1 VTFDAGALYDASIT
15 DNGSNQTFTVTDHAT
30 GQVMASVAANF
41 TDPAVGN
48 LVTITN
54 REGNEGVHTAT
65 VSNVSLSTAYE
76 GTEGGT
82 VTLTGITDE
91 GIPPAEVQSYVIS
104 GFPTGATFSEGALSG
119 DQWTISD
126 PAQIAALATTPLT
139 MTSPADFTGSFT
151 LEVEAVAAG
160 NTTVTQDFAVTVS
173 APAHWVGASDDWTT
187 SGSDWSTCSAPAT
200 GTNAVIDASGT
211 YTVTITSADVAQ
223 SLTIDAA
230 DATVSDESGGSLA
243 LGGALAIAAGEF
255 DLAGGAL
262 LATSIDVA
270 NSGSFIG
277 YGARCSLRST
287 MTGPSRLPARA
298 CISPAR
304 SPARARLRSMTERPW
319 SLAAPSTSAR
329 PCRSPDP
336 RAR

>member
-1 VTFDAGALYDASIT
+1 
-15 DNGSNQTFTVTDHAT
+15 
-30 GQVMASVAANF
+30 
-41 TDPAVGN
+41 
-48 LVTITN
+48 
-54 REGNEGVHTAT
+54 
-65 VSNVSLSTAYE
+65 
-76 GTEGGT
+76 
-82 VTLTGITDE
+82 
-91 GIPPAEVQSYVIS
+91 VIS

-187 SGSDWSTCSAPAT
+187 SGSDWSTGSAPAT
-200 GTNAVIDASGT
+200 GTHAVIDASET

-230 DATVSDESGGSLA
+230 GATVSDESGGSLA

-277 YGARCSLRST
+277 YGALQSSVHNDGTIEASGAGLHIAGAVTGTGAFTIDDGATLEFGSSVGIGTTVSFDRTRGHVEARCAVGFRRTNLRNVGHRRCSRPRRIQL
-287 MTGPSRLPARA
+287 TGKRHIPDFHFLQRYLHDVDHNRRNARHRAVRQAGRRPYECRLGR
-298 CISPAR
+298 R
-304 SPARARLRSMTERPW
+304 GRR
-319 SLAAPSTSAR
+319 
-329 PCRSPDP
+329 
-336 RAR
+336 